1 MPKAGEDA
9 ANAGSRAGFT
19 LLMGDGSGIR
29 EREGALRALQG
40 RCYMS
45 AVMPLGAICV
55 GRSSNRTVVPDTVNS
70 IVNVLLYVLDCSR
83 LRELA
88 HITRLGVVCCLRPP
102 PVGFADSPRQRGASA
117 VCLLLTAYCFLVSAV
132 NTGPP
137 P

>member
-40 RCYMS
+40 RLEIS
-45 AVMPLGAICV
+45 AGIPFG
-55 GRSSNRTVVPDTVNS
+55 T
-70 IVNVLLYVLDCSR
+70 R

-102 PVGFADSPRQRGASA
+102 PVGFADSPR
-117 VCLLLTAYCFLVSAV
+117 
-132 NTGPP
+132 
-137 P
+137 